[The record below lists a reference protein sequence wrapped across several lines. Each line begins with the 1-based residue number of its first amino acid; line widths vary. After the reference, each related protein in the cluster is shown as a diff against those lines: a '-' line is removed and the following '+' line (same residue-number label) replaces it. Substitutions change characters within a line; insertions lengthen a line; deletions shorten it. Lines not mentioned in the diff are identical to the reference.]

1 MARMAVAVET
11 LEELRRAALA
21 DVDPDLVELIGRELE
36 RQRGT
41 IELIVGERGRDVTR
55 VRIDLSRLR

>member
-1 MARMAVAVET
+1 MAIAVET

-21 DVDPDLVELIGRELE
+21 EVDPDLVGLIGQELE

-41 IELIVGERGRDVTR
+41 IELIASAAGGDT
-55 VRIDLSRLR
+55 